1 LVAASCNRVLVTWSL
16 QKEAGGTMTTTANK
30 ALVTRY
36 YDEVLNQR
44 NLAALDDLLAPNFA
58 SWLPD
63 GTRLGRVEYR
73 DAVVASHQAFPD
85 LVVEVLDQLAEGDK
99 VATRWRASGTHR
111 GPFAGIPATG
121 RPVRITAMHLH
132 RVVDGKLTGHWEE
145 IDLLRLM
152 RQLGVLG

>member
-1 LVAASCNRVLVTWSL
+1 
-16 QKEAGGTMTTTANK
+16 MTTTANK
-30 ALVTRY
+30 TLITRY
-36 YDEVLNQR
+36 YNEVLNQR

-63 GTRLGRVEYR
+63 GTRLGRDEYR
-73 DAVVASHQAFPD
+73 DAVLASHQAFPD
-85 LVVEVLDQLAEGDK
+85 LAVEVLDQLAEGDK

-111 GPFAGIPATG
+111 GPFAGIAATD
-121 RPVRITAMHLH
+121 RAVTITAMHLH
-132 RVVDGKLTGHWEE
+132 RIADGKLTEHWEE

>member
-1 LVAASCNRVLVTWSL
+1 
-16 QKEAGGTMTTTANK
+16 MTTTANK

-44 NLAALDDLLAPNFA
+44 DLAALDDLLAPDFA

-63 GTRLGRVEYR
+63 GAKLGRAEYR
-73 DAVVASHQAFPD
+73 RAVLASHQAFPD

-121 RPVRITAMHLH
+121 RPVTITAMHLH
-132 RVVDGKLTGHWEE
+132 RVADGKLTEHWEE
-145 IDLLRLM
+145 IDLLRLL

>member
-1 LVAASCNRVLVTWSL
+1 
-16 QKEAGGTMTTTANK
+16 MTTTANK

-44 NLAALDDLLAPNFA
+44 NLAALDDLLAPDFA
-58 SWLPD
+58 SWLSD
-63 GTRLGRVEYR
+63 GTRLGRAEYR
-73 DAVVASHQAFPD
+73 DAVLASHEAFPD

-99 VATRWRASGTHR
+99 VATRWRAAGTHR

-121 RPVRITAMHLH
+121 RPVTITAMHLH
-132 RVVDGKLTGHWEE
+132 RVADGKLTEHWEE
-145 IDLLRLM
+145 IDVLRLL

>member
-1 LVAASCNRVLVTWSL
+1 MSI
-16 QKEAGGTMTTTANK
+16 TANK

-44 NLAALDDLLAPNFA
+44 DLAALDDLLAPTFG
-58 SWLPD
+58 SWLAD
-63 GTRLGRVEYR
+63 GTRLGRAEYR

-85 LVVEVLDQLAEGDK
+85 LVVEVLDQVAEGDM

-111 GPFAGIPATG
+111 GPFAGIPATD
-121 RPVRITAMHLH
+121 RPVTITAMHLH
-132 RVVDGKLTGHWEE
+132 RVADGKLTEHWEE

>member
-1 LVAASCNRVLVTWSL
+1 
-16 QKEAGGTMTTTANK
+16 MTTTANK

-44 NLAALDDLLAPNFA
+44 NLAALDDLLAPDFA
-58 SWLPD
+58 SWLAD
-63 GTRLGRVEYR
+63 GTRLGRAEYG
-73 DAVVASHQAFPD
+73 DAVLASHQAFPD

-121 RPVRITAMHLH
+121 RPVTITAMHLH
-132 RVVDGKLTGHWEE
+132 RVADGKLSEHWEE
-145 IDLLRLM
+145 IDLLRLL

>member
-1 LVAASCNRVLVTWSL
+1 
-16 QKEAGGTMTTTANK
+16 MTTTANK

-63 GTRLGRVEYR
+63 GAKVGRAEYR
-73 DAVVASHQAFPD
+73 DAVLASHQAFPD

-121 RPVRITAMHLH
+121 QPVTITAIHLH
-132 RVVDGKLTGHWEE
+132 RVTDAKLIEHWEE
-145 IDLLRLM
+145 INLFRLM
-152 RQLGVLG
+152 RQLGALG

>member
-1 LVAASCNRVLVTWSL
+1 
-16 QKEAGGTMTTTANK
+16 MTTTANK

-44 NLAALDDLLAPNFA
+44 KLAALDDLLDPTFA

-63 GTRLGRVEYR
+63 GTRLGRDQYR
-73 DAVVASHQAFPD
+73 DAVLASHQAFPD
-85 LVVEVLDQLAEGDK
+85 LVVEVLDQLAEDDK

-132 RVVDGKLTGHWEE
+132 RVVDGKLTEHWEE

>member
-1 LVAASCNRVLVTWSL
+1 
-16 QKEAGGTMTTTANK
+16 MTTTANK

-44 NLAALDDLLAPNFA
+44 NLAALDDLLAPDFA

-63 GTRLGRVEYR
+63 GTRLGRAEYR
-73 DAVVASHQAFPD
+73 DAVLASHEAFPD

-99 VATRWRASGTHR
+99 VASRWRASGTHR

-121 RPVRITAMHLH
+121 RPVTITAMHLH
-132 RVVDGKLTGHWEE
+132 RVADGKLTEHWEE
-145 IDLLRLM
+145 IDVLRLL

>member
-1 LVAASCNRVLVTWSL
+1 
-16 QKEAGGTMTTTANK
+16 MTTTANK

-44 NLAALDDLLAPNFA
+44 NLAALDDLLASNFA

-63 GTRLGRVEYR
+63 GTRLGRAEYR
-73 DAVVASHQAFPD
+73 DAVLASHQAFPD
-85 LVVEVLDQLAEGDK
+85 LIVEVLDQLAEGDK

-121 RPVRITAMHLH
+121 RPVTITAMHLH
-132 RVVDGKLTGHWEE
+132 RIADGKLTEHWEE

-152 RQLGVLG
+152 RQLGVRG

>member
-1 LVAASCNRVLVTWSL
+1 
-16 QKEAGGTMTTTANK
+16 MTTTANK

-44 NLAALDDLLAPNFA
+44 NLAALDDLLAPDFA

-63 GTRLGRVEYR
+63 RTRLGRAEYR
-73 DAVVASHQAFPD
+73 DAVLASHQAFPD

-121 RPVRITAMHLH
+121 RLVRITAMHLH
-132 RVVDGKLTGHWEE
+132 RVVDGKLTEHWEE

>member
-1 LVAASCNRVLVTWSL
+1 
-16 QKEAGGTMTTTANK
+16 MTTTANNK
-30 ALVTRY
+30 VLVTRY

-44 NLAALDDLLAPNFA
+44 NLAALDDLLAPDFA

-73 DAVVASHQAFPD
+73 DAVLASHQAFPD

-121 RPVRITAMHLH
+121 RPVTITAMHLH
-132 RVVDGKLTGHWEE
+132 RVADGKLTEHWEE

>member
-1 LVAASCNRVLVTWSL
+1 
-16 QKEAGGTMTTTANK
+16 MTTTANK

-63 GTRLGRVEYR
+63 GARLGRAEYR
-73 DAVVASHQAFPD
+73 DAVLASHQAFPD

-99 VATRWRASGTHR
+99 VATRWRASGTH
-111 GPFAGIPATG
+111 GGLFAGIPATG
-121 RPVRITAMHLH
+121 RPVTITAMHLH
-132 RVVDGKLTGHWEE
+132 RVSDAKLIEQWEE
-145 IDLLRLM
+145 INLFRLM
-152 RQLGVLG
+152 RQLGALG

>member
-1 LVAASCNRVLVTWSL
+1 
-16 QKEAGGTMTTTANK
+16 MTTTANK
-30 ALVTRY
+30 ELVTRY

-44 NLAALDDLLAPNFA
+44 NLAALDDLLAPDFA

-73 DAVVASHQAFPD
+73 DAVLASHEAFPD

-121 RPVRITAMHLH
+121 RPVTITAMHLH
-132 RVVDGKLTGHWEE
+132 RVADGKLTDHWEE
-145 IDLLRLM
+145 IDVLRLL

>member
-1 LVAASCNRVLVTWSL
+1 
-16 QKEAGGTMTTTANK
+16 MTTTTNK
-30 ALVTRY
+30 TLVSRY
-36 YDEVLNQR
+36 YDEVLTQR
-44 NLAALDDLLAPNFA
+44 NLALLDDLLAPDFA

-63 GTRLGRVEYR
+63 GTRLGRDQYR
-73 DAVVASHQAFPD
+73 DAVLASHQAFPD

-99 VATRWRASGTHR
+99 VATRWRATGTHR

-121 RPVRITAMHLH
+121 RPVRITAIHLH
-132 RVVDGKLTGHWEE
+132 RVVDGKLTEHWEE

>member
-1 LVAASCNRVLVTWSL
+1 
-16 QKEAGGTMTTTANK
+16 
-30 ALVTRY
+30 
-36 YDEVLNQR
+36 
-44 NLAALDDLLAPNFA
+44 
-58 SWLPD
+58 
-63 GTRLGRVEYR
+63 LGRAEYR
-73 DAVVASHQAFPD
+73 DAVLASLQAFPD

-132 RVVDGKLTGHWEE
+132 LVVDGKLTEHWEE

>member
-1 LVAASCNRVLVTWSL
+1 
-16 QKEAGGTMTTTANK
+16 MTTTANK

-44 NLAALDDLLAPNFA
+44 NLAALDDLLATTFA

-63 GTRLGRVEYR
+63 GTRLGRAEYR
-73 DAVVASHQAFPD
+73 DAVLASHQAFPD

-99 VATRWRASGTHR
+99 VTTRWRAAGTHR

-132 RVVDGKLTGHWEE
+132 RVVDGKLSEHWEE

>member
-1 LVAASCNRVLVTWSL
+1 VIWSL
-16 QKEAGGTMTTTANK
+16 QEEAGGTMTTTANK

-44 NLAALDDLLAPNFA
+44 NLAALDGLLAPAFA

-63 GTRLGRVEYR
+63 GTRLGRAEYR
-73 DAVVASHQAFPD
+73 DAVLASHQAFPD

-132 RVVDGKLTGHWEE
+132 RVVDGKLTEHWEE

>member
-1 LVAASCNRVLVTWSL
+1 MA
-16 QKEAGGTMTTTANK
+16 TTANK
-30 ALVTRY
+30 ALVIRY

-44 NLAALDDLLAPNFA
+44 NLAALDGLLAPTFA

-63 GTRLGRVEYR
+63 GTRLGRAEYR
-73 DAVVASHQAFPD
+73 DAVRASHQAFPD
-85 LVVEVLDQLAEGDK
+85 LVVEVLDQLGEGDK

-132 RVVDGKLTGHWEE
+132 RVVDGKLTEHWEE
-145 IDLLRLM
+145 IDLLRLL

>member
-1 LVAASCNRVLVTWSL
+1 
-16 QKEAGGTMTTTANK
+16 MTATANK

-44 NLAALDDLLAPNFA
+44 NLAALDDLLAPDFA

-63 GTRLGRVEYR
+63 GTRLGRAEYR
-73 DAVVASHQAFPD
+73 DAVLASHEAFPD

-121 RPVRITAMHLH
+121 RPVTITAMHLH
-132 RVVDGKLTGHWEE
+132 RVADGKLTEHWEE

>member
-1 LVAASCNRVLVTWSL
+1 
-16 QKEAGGTMTTTANK
+16 MTTTANK

-44 NLAALDDLLAPNFA
+44 NLAALDDLLAPDFA

-63 GTRLGRVEYR
+63 GTRLGRAEYR
-73 DAVVASHQAFPD
+73 AAVLASHEAFPD

-121 RPVRITAMHLH
+121 RPVTITAMHLH
-132 RVVDGKLTGHWEE
+132 RVADDKLTEHWEE
-145 IDLLRLM
+145 IDLLRLL

>member
-1 LVAASCNRVLVTWSL
+1 
-16 QKEAGGTMTTTANK
+16 MTTTANK

-44 NLAALDDLLAPNFA
+44 NLAALDDLLAPDFA

-63 GTRLGRVEYR
+63 GTRLGRAEYR
-73 DAVVASHQAFPD
+73 DAVLASHEAFPD

-121 RPVRITAMHLH
+121 RPVTITAMHLH
-132 RVVDGKLTGHWEE
+132 RVADGKLTDHWEE
-145 IDLLRLM
+145 IDVLRLL

>member
-1 LVAASCNRVLVTWSL
+1 
-16 QKEAGGTMTTTANK
+16 MTTTANK

-44 NLAALDDLLAPNFA
+44 NLTALDDLLAPNFA
-58 SWLPD
+58 SWLP
-63 GTRLGRVEYR
+63 GGAKVGRAEYR
-73 DAVVASHQAFPD
+73 DAVLASHQAFPD

-121 RPVRITAMHLH
+121 RPVTITAIHLH
-132 RVVDGKLTGHWEE
+132 RVTDAKLIEHWEE
-145 IDLLRLM
+145 INLFRLM
-152 RQLGVLG
+152 RQLGALG